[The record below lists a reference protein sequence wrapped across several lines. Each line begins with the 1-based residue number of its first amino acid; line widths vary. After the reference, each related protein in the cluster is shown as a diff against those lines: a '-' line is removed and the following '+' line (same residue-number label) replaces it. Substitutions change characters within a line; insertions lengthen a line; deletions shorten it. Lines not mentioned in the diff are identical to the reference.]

1 MLQNVGFSLLIIGV
15 LIPLAA
21 LGVLGLA
28 VVVVVHETAEVL
40 VILNAMRAAR
50 ARTLP
55 GLTVA
60 PTGNACHHV
69 TVETARPPDDPCC
82 APRPRTGH
90 TPLRHEI
97 AARGAGGCACCSPER
112 SGAADQP
119 RG

>member
-21 LGVLGLA
+21 SGVLGLA
-28 VVVVVHETAEVL
+28 TVVVVHETAEVL
-40 VILNAMRAAR
+40 VILNAVRA

-55 GLTVA
+55 GLTAA
-60 PTGNACHHV
+60 PTGNARHHV

-82 APRPRTGH
+82 APAPRTGPL
-90 TPLRHEI
+90 PLRHEV
-97 AARGAGGCACCSPER
+97 ATPCADGCACCAPER